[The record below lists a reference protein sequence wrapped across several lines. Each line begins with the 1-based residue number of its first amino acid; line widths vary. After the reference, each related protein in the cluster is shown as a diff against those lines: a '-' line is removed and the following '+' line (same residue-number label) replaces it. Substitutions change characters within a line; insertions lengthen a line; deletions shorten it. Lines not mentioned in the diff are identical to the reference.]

1 MTVAIMGLRKP
12 FQRGGWWYFELDRKR
27 RSLGTKDKSEAMR
40 LFNEIKRQYLA
51 GKLANLRDD
60 ACSRPFG
67 EFAEEYRQLAPSFL
81 PSPST
86 LRSYLL
92 VLGKLEA
99 TIGQSK
105 RLDAITVHD
114 LDKML
119 SEHRGVSQASKNNY
133 LRTARAVMAK
143 AVEWEWIKANP
154 FRSAKEKRQAP
165 RIRPYL
171 PPEEVGRYLMS
182 IEDIDLRRM
191 AAAYCASGRRRS
203 ELLALRGCDVDLERM
218 LYRVTVSKTNDAL
231 GWYPINKALLVVLQS
246 MAPLP
251 TDETR
256 IFSRWQHPD
265 TVSHLVKDSLV
276 RFGYPSVSLHGLR
289 ATFGVQYLHH
299 GGDMRSL
306 QGLLGHGEYGTTA
319 KYYSDVVPDKMREE
333 ADRVRLGIVDLF
345 GARKK

>member
-1 MTVAIMGLRKP
+1 MTLTIMGLRKP

-27 RSLGTKDKSEAMR
+27 RSLGTQDKSEATR

-51 GKLANLRDD
+51 GKLATLRDET
-60 ACSRPFG
+60 CPRTFG
-67 EFAEEYRQLAPSFL
+67 EFADEYERLAPSFL
-81 PSPST
+81 SSPST

-92 VLGKLEA
+92 VLGKLKSA
-99 TIGQSK
+99 IGKTK
-105 RLDAITVHD
+105 RLDAITLHD
-114 LDKML
+114 LDGMI
-119 SEHRGVSQASKNNY
+119 SEHQGITQASRNNY
-133 LRTARAVMAK
+133 MRTARAVMAK
-143 AVEWEWIKANP
+143 AVEWEWLKLNP
-154 FRSAKEKRQAP
+154 FRAAKEKRQAT

-182 IEDIDLRRM
+182 IEDMDLRRM

-203 ELLALRGCDVDLERM
+203 ELLALRGCDVDMDRM
-218 LYRVTVSKTNDAL
+218 LYRVTVSKTDDSM
-231 GWYPINKALLVVLQS
+231 GWYPINKALFVVFQS
-246 MAPLP
+246 MQPLP
-251 TDETR
+251 KNTAR

-265 TVSHLVKDSLV
+265 TVSHLIKDSLV
-276 RFGYPSVSLHGLR
+276 HFGYGSVSLHGLR

-333 ADRVRLGIVDLF
+333 ADRVKLGIVDLF
-345 GARKK
+345 GVKK